1 MHGHHFLHV
10 QRTSKLIGS
19 CTLWLLSVTCDACMP
34 AQLTSTFSTSP
45 AHGLNVLIAANGQ
58 SKGEGKRSVNM
69 GLWPFYPYVLRN
81 TRPMTTN
88 SATNVLFIYI
98 FYFVVAQKNIYYFCF
113 VKMVYLIE
121 KSCRNMQP

>member
-1 MHGHHFLHV
+1 
-10 QRTSKLIGS
+10 
-19 CTLWLLSVTCDACMP
+19 MP

-88 SATNVLFIYI
+88 SATNVLFIYLYI
-98 FYFVVAQKNIYYFCF
+98 LFCF
-113 VKMVYLIE
+113 VKIVDLIE
-121 KSCRNMQP
+121 KKYKAIAK